1 MELGG
6 LLLRMAWIVVSQVLF
21 VLLGG
26 VIALTLYAAVFCLII
41 VDKGYRKSLFASE
54 LDKQKLSK

>member
-21 VLLGG
+21 VVLGG

-41 VDKGYRKSLFASE
+41 VDSAYRKSLFASE
-54 LDKQKLSK
+54 SDKQKLSK

>member
-6 LLLRMAWIVVSQVLF
+6 LLLRLVWIVVSQVLF

-26 VIALTLYAAVFCLII
+26 VIALTLYAVVFCLII
-41 VDKGYRKSLFASE
+41 GDSDYRRSLFASE
-54 LDKQKLSK
+54 SDKQKLSK